1 MSDRTPKEELRASHE
16 SSREVLQ
23 VRAGL
28 VPRKT
33 ERDCWLR
40 ARTCAD
46 DTGIARGRDCQ
57 CANHERSGEQRAR
70 PSKRVVQELV
80 QERCS
85 HLHLT
90 ALSGWAARSDRWL
103 LLFAPHAQLAAPK
116 LTPVDRCCACSSRRR
131 NGEAEAAHRGE
142 EDAERSEEGLGALN
156 STTGPR
162 PALRRYAGDSK
173 NCRPLSR
180 PLSQSGHPRNATR
193 PLPAL

>member
-1 MSDRTPKEELRASHE
+1 MSCRCAPALCPAKPSETAGCARARVPMTRASH
-16 SSREVLQ
+16 V
-23 VRAGL
+23 G
-28 VPRKT
+28 
-33 ERDCWLR
+33 
-40 ARTCAD
+40 
-46 DTGIARGRDCQ
+46 GIASAPTTNGVASSEHDRPR
-57 CANHERSGEQRAR
+57 EWSRSWSRSAAHTS
-70 PSKRVVQELV
+70 P
-80 QERCS
+80 
-85 HLHLT
+85 HLT